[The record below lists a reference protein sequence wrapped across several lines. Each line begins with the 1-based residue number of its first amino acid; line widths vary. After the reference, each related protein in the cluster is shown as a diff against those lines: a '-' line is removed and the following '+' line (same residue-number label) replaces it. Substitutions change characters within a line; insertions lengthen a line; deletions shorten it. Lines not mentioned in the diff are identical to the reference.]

1 MAFSNLSPGDYTLE
15 VKGSNNDG
23 IWNET
28 PSPPHHRQAPW
39 WRSPVALIAWLLL
52 TLLLTTAIVRNR
64 ELRHAATRKLL
75 EEKVRQRTLLIGE
88 QKAEIEHK
96 NEELKALNASKDKFF
111 SIIAHDLRNPFHSI
125 IGLTNLLLL
134 ERGKIPEE
142 KW

>member
-1 MAFSNLSPGDYTLE
+1 M
-15 VKGSNNDG
+15 
-23 IWNET
+23 
-28 PSPPHHRQAPW
+28 
-39 WRSPVALIAWLLL
+39 ALIAWLLL

-134 ERGKIPEE
+134 ERGRFRRK